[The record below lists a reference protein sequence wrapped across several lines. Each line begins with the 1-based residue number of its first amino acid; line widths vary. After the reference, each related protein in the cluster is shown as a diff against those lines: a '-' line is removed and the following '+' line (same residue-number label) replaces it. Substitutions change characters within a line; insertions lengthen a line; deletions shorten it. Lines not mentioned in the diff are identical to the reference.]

1 MTRYSAPH
9 GLDEVLQALAA
20 GARPVAG
27 GTDLVVGMRQGRGG
41 LPDDLVAIHRVSSIV
56 GICPGEEGG
65 LHIGAG
71 TSHRDICADGEVV
84 ATYPALADGSAIVGS
99 YATRSTGTLGG
110 NVANASPAADCV
122 APLICFGAVATV
134 RSASGERHVPVEGLV
149 TGPRR
154 TVLRPDELILGFE
167 LPAPAPGTGSAYV
180 RLEYRRQMEI
190 AIVGAGALVTL
201 DGSGRITAARIAI
214 TALAPTVR
222 RVPEAEAALVG
233 TTGDEAARRT
243 AGAAAAAGSSPI
255 DDVRA
260 PADYRR
266 AMAAVVTR
274 RAIAGALARARGET
288 VAIPASSSLFGVD

>member
-1 MTRYSAPH
+1 MSRYSAPA
-9 GLDEVLQALAA
+9 GLDEALQAMAA

-27 GTDLVVGMRQGRGG
+27 GTDLVVGVRQGRGA
-41 LPDDLVAIHRVSSIV
+41 LPEDLVAIHRIGALV
-56 GICPGEEGG
+56 GILPGAGGG

-71 TSHRDICADGEVV
+71 TSHRDICADADIV
-84 ATYPALADGSAIVGS
+84 ARFPALADASAIVGS

-110 NVANASPAADCV
+110 NVANASPAADTV
-122 APLICFGAVATV
+122 APLLCFGATATL
-134 RSASGERHVPVEGLV
+134 RSASGERTLPVEGLT

-154 TVLRPDELILGFE
+154 TILRPDELILGFD
-167 LPAPAPGTGSAYV
+167 LPAPPPGTGSAYV

-190 AIVGAGALVTL
+190 AIVGASALVTL
-201 DGSGRITAARIAI
+201 DGSGVIVAARVAI

-233 TTGDEAARRT
+233 TTGDASARLA
-243 AGAAAAAGSSPI
+243 AGAAASAASAPI

-266 AMAAVVTR
+266 AMAGVVTR